1 MSNPQVHDSL
11 TQSAIPA
18 IKIVVNGEERSA
30 PAGQNV
36 RALLEFL
43 GIEADR
49 VAVELNRSI
58 VRKSEWETTPVAD
71 GSALEIVQFVGGG

>member
-1 MSNPQVHDSL
+1 MSNQ
-11 TQSAIPA
+11 PA

-36 RALLEFL
+36 GALLAFL
-43 GIEADR
+43 GIEGGG

-58 VRKSEWETTPVAD
+58 VRKSEWDATAVGD